1 MMAAMLLVP
10 SSAMAAQSGGSLGG
24 VVTAIEIRGNS
35 RIDSDDI
42 EKAMTVKIGDELT
55 ESAIQQSF
63 AAIDALGWFADLGAN
78 TVPYLGGIK
87 LIIVVQEFPVI
98 NEILVRGNALIP
110 TEELLGIMKSKASS
124 QLNANQLR
132 IDLQALGTHYHEKGY
147 WVSIE
152 PSLSDTGDL
161 TLHLVEWTV
170 SEVKFA
176 GNQKTK
182 PKVIQRCIETK
193 PGGTTLM

>member
-1 MMAAMLLVP
+1 
-10 SSAMAAQSGGSLGG
+10 
-24 VVTAIEIRGNS
+24 
-35 RIDSDDI
+35 
-42 EKAMTVKIGDELT
+42 MTVKIGDELT

-132 IDLQALGTHYHEKGY
+132 IDL
-147 WVSIE
+147 
-152 PSLSDTGDL
+152 PS
-161 TLHLVEWTV
+161 
-170 SEVKFA
+170 F
-176 GNQKTK
+176 GN
-182 PKVIQRCIETK
+182 PL
-193 PGGTTLM
+193 P